1 MQINDRDVNRIN
13 NYANIINDVKLEE
26 VNELA
31 SSLLEPENLFFVE
44 VGKTLKVNNY
54 YSHISSAIDLTAS
67 T

>member
-44 VGKTLKVNNY
+44 VGKN
-54 YSHISSAIDLTAS
+54 AQGQ
-67 T
+67 